1 MGMVEFFTFV
11 IGLLM
16 GVISMCPVFPDNKT
30 FWGWIFKRGKK

>member
-1 MGMVEFFTFV
+1 MVEAFTFV
-11 IGLLM
+11 IGFLL